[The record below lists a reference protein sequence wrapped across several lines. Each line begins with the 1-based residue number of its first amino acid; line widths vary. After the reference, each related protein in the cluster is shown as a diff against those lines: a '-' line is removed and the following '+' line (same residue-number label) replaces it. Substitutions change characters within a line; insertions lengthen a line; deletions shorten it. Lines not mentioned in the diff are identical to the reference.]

1 MFLGIDRR
9 HRRRSRIGRVAPGY
23 RSPVEIREK
32 QLFAVQYP

>member
-1 MFLGIDRR
+1 LVLIAAIIAGIGSVAW
-9 HRRRSRIGRVAPGY
+9 HRAT